1 MNLTLLDNPIWY
13 ALNSHQRH
21 LAWRGKLA
29 ARYQPGVSD
38 AAAMLEYNTLGFND
52 LSSLVETDETLGV
65 VGSLPKELTGWEILQ
80 VGQFPQMVCQALRP
94 APHVDAVNLTADDV
108 PDILNL
114 VALAQPGPFLSRTIE
129 MGQYLGLRRNGRLV
143 AMAGERLHLT
153 GFCEISAVCTHP
165 DYRGRGYAGALTTMV
180 AKNMIA
186 RQEIPFLHVSSTN
199 HTAIKLYKRLGFQIR
214 REIILTI
221 LKKLAE

>member
-1 MNLTLLDNPIWY
+1 
-13 ALNSHQRH
+13 
-21 LAWRGKLA
+21 
-29 ARYQPGVSD
+29 
-38 AAAMLEYNTLGFND
+38 
-52 LSSLVETDETLGV
+52 
-65 VGSLPKELTGWEILQ
+65 
-80 VGQFPQMVCQALRP
+80 
-94 APHVDAVNLTADDV
+94 
-108 PDILNL
+108 
-114 VALAQPGPFLSRTIE
+114 

-214 REIILTI
+214 REITLTI